1 MSESL
6 ERSVAIV
13 AAAMALSA
21 GVTVGVA
28 AEKTLPVDLK
38 IGADAVSKYVWR
50 GQLLT
55 DDPVFQPTATVSYK
69 GLSLNLW
76 GSLDMTDIHET
87 SGHIWRLQELDY
99 TLAYAYSPL
108 DGLDLQAGATAYTFP
123 GTTFASTTEV
133 YASAALSKVLLA
145 PTLTVYRDIDEADS
159 WYANAGVSHT
169 FAFTEKL
176 GLTLGAGLGW
186 GDSHYHD
193 YYFGDRRNS
202 LSDLLLSS
210 SLNYAVNQNL
220 SLSLYLK
227 YSDMV
232 CAGMRQAA
240 RGTYGDA
247 DAVFGG
253 VNATLA
259 F

>member
-159 WYANAGVSHT
+159 WYA
-169 FAFTEKL
+169 EE
-176 GLTLGAGLGW
+176 
-186 GDSHYHD
+186 GDAP
-193 YYFGDRRNS
+193 RIPA
-202 LSDLLLSS
+202 SDLLYPGSPQF
-210 SLNYAVNQNL
+210 NTI
-220 SLSLYLK
+220 LK
-227 YSDMV
+227 NFEDNVEKVISAAERRSIPV
-232 CAGMRQAA
+232 VFWKASAGGEAS
-240 RGTYGDA
+240 G
-247 DAVFGG
+247 
-253 VNATLA
+253 LA
-259 F
+259 CRCMILQ